1 MATIQVQASREE
13 LLQAIQ
19 QLDKTEFA
27 GLVTE
32 ILSLRAQRAAPIL
45 SADETA
51 LLQRVNQHLT
61 DADQRRRAQLLENLA
76 AETLTAEE
84 HTELIRLN
92 DEAERLN
99 AQRLEALV
107 QMAALRQVSL
117 RQVMQDSGLEP
128 ETHA

>member
-1 MATIQVQASREE
+1 MATIQVQVSREE

-19 QLDKTEFA
+19 QRDKTEFA

-45 SADETA
+45 PADETA
-51 LLQRVNQHLT
+51 LLQRVNQRLT

>member
-1 MATIQVQASREE
+1 MATIQVQVSREE

-51 LLQRVNQHLT
+51 LLQRVNQRLT

-76 AETLTAEE
+76 AETLTAGG
-84 HTELIRLN
+84 HTALIRLN
-92 DEAERLN
+92 AEAERLN

>member
-1 MATIQVQASREE
+1 MATIQVQVSREE

-45 SADETA
+45 LADETA

-92 DEAERLN
+92 DEAERLS

-107 QMAALRQVSL
+107 QLAALRQVSL

>member
-1 MATIQVQASREE
+1 MATIQVQVSREE

-51 LLQRVNQHLT
+51 LLQRVNQRLT